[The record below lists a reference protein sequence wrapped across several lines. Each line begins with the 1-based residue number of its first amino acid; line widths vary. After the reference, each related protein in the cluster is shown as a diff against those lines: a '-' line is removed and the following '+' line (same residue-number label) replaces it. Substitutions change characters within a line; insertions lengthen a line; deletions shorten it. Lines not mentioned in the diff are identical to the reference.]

1 VTDLNPVP
9 VSAAAALEPIALRN
23 EWQPFAP
30 RWDVI
35 VSAEGIAW
43 QRKGS
48 EAGHWV
54 EWPLVGGVANGVVSK
69 TPTTTILA
77 LDGSAFGS
85 INGLL
90 LFEGQS
96 TSLAHVAV
104 LFRPDLF
111 VEVEGYPWTGGCI
124 RRDVE
129 SAENGTTPERR

>member
-1 VTDLNPVP
+1 MTDLDPVP
-9 VSAAAALEPIALRN
+9 VPAGAALEPIALRT

-30 RWDVI
+30 RWAVI

-48 EAGHWV
+48 DAGHWAP
-54 EWPLVGGVANGVVSK
+54 WPLIGGVANGVVSK

-96 TSLAHVAV
+96 TSLAHVVV

-124 RRDVE
+124 RRDVDA
-129 SAENGTTPERR
+129 AELGAIPERR